1 MTGRKDARTSQKHL
15 DVLSAFSQKSLVR
28 IYKEFCSPA
37 EAGFPLRSNP
47 DESGS
52 PLRSDKLDAGN
63 ALAVRFNEHLY
74 RLQ

>member
-28 IYKEFCSPA
+28 IFEEPCSPA
-37 EAGFPLRSNP
+37 NAGFPLRSNP

-52 PLRSDKLDAGN
+52 LLRSDKLDSGN
-63 ALAVRFNEHLY
+63 VLAVQFNQHLY
-74 RLQ
+74 RLE